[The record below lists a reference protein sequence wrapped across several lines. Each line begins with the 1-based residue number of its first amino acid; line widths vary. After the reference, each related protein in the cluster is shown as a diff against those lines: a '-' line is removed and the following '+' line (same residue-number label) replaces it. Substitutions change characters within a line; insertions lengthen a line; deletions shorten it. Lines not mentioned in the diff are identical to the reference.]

1 MQLTKEMGGELK
13 HTFRKAGLSNEQFS
27 QGGLSYSSMFRSI
40 DSAND
45 LRALFIKP
53 MACCYLSLHHAGRAL
68 YELALTLL
76 HLLTLSRADQTC
88 THFDKLLDSLIKS
101 CAYAVWCCAV
111 LCSEALTFTMRCMMS
126 LGLGMHAIATGFI
139 GMFNPSM
146 VHAIQVVE
154 AEVLHS

>member
-76 HLLTLSRADQTC
+76 RAPT
-88 THFDKLLDSLIKS
+88 
-101 CAYAVWCCAV
+101 V
-111 LCSEALTFTMRCMMS
+111 LPGPTEACRPRNTS
-126 LGLGMHAIATGFI
+126 SPIVAPP
-139 GMFNPSM
+139 PS
-146 VHAIQVVE
+146 VA
-154 AEVLHS
+154 